1 MKNRPNRIYELV
13 KSHGANSLAEL
24 LLTCVE
30 THWTDPDDNA
40 ECYELYSGKVVV
52 IYKDGTIEIE

>member
-13 KSHGANSLAEL
+13 KSHGASSFGEL

-40 ECYELYSGKVVV
+40 ECYELYSGKVIV